1 MNLVT
6 EIYTN
11 SESSI
16 HSELQEI
23 ERKFLVNGEDFKKNA
38 FKKVEIVQGYL
49 NSTPERNVRIR
60 TAGDK
65 GYITIKGPSSKD
77 GTTRFEWEKEIS
89 LEESKA
95 LLRLCELAIIEKVRY
110 FVKVGKHTFEVDEF
124 FGVNEGLLLAEIEL
138 DSVEED
144 FEKPDWLGE
153 EVTGNKKYYNARL
166 SKQPYCVWGNA
177 GLFSAQ

>member
-11 SESSI
+11 SESTI
-16 HSELQEI
+16 NSEFQEI
-23 ERKFLVNGEDFKKNA
+23 ERKFLVNGESFKNQA
-38 FKKVEIVQGYL
+38 IKKVEIIQGYL
-49 NSTPERNVRIR
+49 NSTPERNVRVR
-60 TAGDK
+60 TAGNQ
-65 GYITIKGPSSKD
+65 GFITIKGPSSDD

-89 LEESKA
+89 IEEAKA

-110 FVKVGKHTFEVDEF
+110 YVKVGNHTFEVDEF
-124 FGVNEGLLLAEIEL
+124 FGVNESLILAEVEL
-138 DSVEED
+138 NTVDEE